1 MIQVVA
7 VWLLGFDAV
16 VFFYY
21 VDRDD
26 AAVQNLAFLRS
37 LLICDAKI
45 VRVDRA
51 GRHYCSFAFPS
62 VFLLLGLAFLED
74 MENHKQAECELCQV
88 CGDHLIA
95 ADLERDVVHQLHG
108 QAHHAIVE
116 KAS

>member
-1 MIQVVA
+1 MVQVEA

-16 VFFYY
+16 VFFYD
-21 VDRDD
+21 VDWDD
-26 AAVQNLAFLRS
+26 SAVQNLAFLCC

-45 VRVDRA
+45 VWVDRG
-51 GRHYCSFAFPS
+51 GRHDGSFAFPP
-62 VFLLLGLAFLED
+62 VLLLLGLSFLED
-74 MENHKQAECELCQV
+74 MENHKQAECQLCQV

-95 ADLERDVVHQLHG
+95 TDLERDVIHQHHG